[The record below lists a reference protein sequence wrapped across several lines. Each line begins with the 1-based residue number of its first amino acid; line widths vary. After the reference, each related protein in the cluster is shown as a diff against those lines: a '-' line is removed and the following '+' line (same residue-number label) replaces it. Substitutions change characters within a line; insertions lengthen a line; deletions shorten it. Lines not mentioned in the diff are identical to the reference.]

1 MDCERKECVHYG
13 VCSAWRALGNDNY
26 INQSNGSCNHFT
38 ELYDIQK
45 AGFDDGYT
53 TAVKVYDRHA
63 SKWVFEGHTSDG
75 SDMYVCPVCKRSII
89 TCSLQPADLFP
100 FCHCGADMRGKYHTI
115 DGDHA
120 EAEK

>member
-1 MDCERKECVHYG
+1 MDCERKGCVHYG

-26 INQSNGSCNHFT
+26 INESNGNCRYF
-38 ELYDIQK
+38 EEPGDIRRPAFN
-45 AGFDDGYT
+45 AGYCKDCQ
-53 TAVKVYDRHA
+53 DRPF

-75 SDMYVCPVCKRSII
+75 SDMYVCPACKRSII

-120 EAEK
+120 EAE